1 MSRVPSR
8 ASSTC
13 ARHAVIIPRS
23 ERRGLPSR
31 FTILPEIENPYDSK
45 RATKWGITATITV
58 AAAAAPLGSSI
69 FLPRAS
75 MGAVGAR
82 AMHRLQNYGEDEP
95 VYDGN
100 ARTFSSPYHAGT
112 GRGRATGMPYDSN

>member
-23 ERRGLPSR
+23 ERCGLPSR

-45 RATKWGITATITV
+45 RATRWGITATITV
-58 AAAAAPLGSSI
+58 ATAAAPLGSSI
-69 FLPRAS
+69 FLPFVLLPSNPAKRVPKN
-75 MGAVGAR
+75 MAV
-82 AMHRLQNYGEDEP
+82 LSLL
-95 VYDGN
+95 
-100 ARTFSSPYHAGT
+100 TK
-112 GRGRATGMPYDSN
+112 